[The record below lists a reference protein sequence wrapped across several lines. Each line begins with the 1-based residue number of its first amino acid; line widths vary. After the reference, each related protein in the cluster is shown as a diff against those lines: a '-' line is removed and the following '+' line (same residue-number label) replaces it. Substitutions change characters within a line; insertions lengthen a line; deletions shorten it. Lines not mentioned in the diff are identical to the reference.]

1 MLWHTR
7 HDDVIADLKMIIIPV
22 SYHSIP
28 SPLITLLSFSRS
40 ILISAYNPMLQNNIL
55 SYLILSCPLVL
66 YPSLLSSTLLPLPNF
81 STAWMVY
88 FIILYI
94 NNSHHI
100 FVQLCVCN
108 VNYQNGCTA
117 LHTAASNGRVNVVK
131 LLLEKEATVDII
143 DKVKT
148 RGIGEEIQRKRKK
161 SRQIM
166 SDRCGIIKRK
176 KGEKWRDYGRERKE
190 EIENKTR
197 DRKWERVEEEKR
209 DSDREG
215 ERKGNRER
223 DSDQ

>member
-1 MLWHTR
+1 M
-7 HDDVIADLKMIIIPV
+7 
-22 SYHSIP
+22 
-28 SPLITLLSFSRS
+28 
-40 ILISAYNPMLQNNIL
+40 
-55 SYLILSCPLVL
+55 
-66 YPSLLSSTLLPLPNF
+66 
-81 STAWMVY
+81 
-88 FIILYI
+88 
-94 NNSHHI
+94 
-100 FVQLCVCN
+100 QLCVCN

-161 SRQIM
+161 SRQIV

-197 DRKWERVEEEKR
+197 DRK
-209 DSDREG
+209 
-215 ERKGNRER
+215 
-223 DSDQ
+223 